1 MKNLERFLQAQEK
14 SYEIAYQEIK
24 NGRKEGHWI
33 WYIFP
38 QIQGL
43 GESATSFYYG
53 IQNLNEAKEYLENP
67 ILHDRLIEISNAL
80 LSLSG
85 KSASEILGT
94 LDAIKVRSSMTLFS
108 KADPNEKVF
117 AKGDDFGGMGEA
129 FLSVLEERLIPMGES
144 RLAFS
149 VRRRGI
155 AGYSLAGLFAVYAM
169 GRSDRFSLVGSM
181 SGSLWFDGFL
191 EYALET
197 PISPAVK
204 RLYLSLGDKEKKSRN
219 PRMARVETC
228 TGKLAEIWG
237 KETAVRYEKNPG
249 NHFQDPQGRMAKGL
263 DWLSEGC
270 A

>member
-117 AKGDDFGGMGEA
+117 AK
-129 FLSVLEERLIPMGES
+129 VLEKYYQNELDSKTLEILKS
-144 RLAFS
+144 QNTSHQKKFS
-149 VRRRGI
+149 
-155 AGYSLAGLFAVYAM
+155 S
-169 GRSDRFSLVGSM
+169 
-181 SGSLWFDGFL
+181 
-191 EYALET
+191 
-197 PISPAVK
+197 
-204 RLYLSLGDKEKKSRN
+204 
-219 PRMARVETC
+219 
-228 TGKLAEIWG
+228 
-237 KETAVRYEKNPG
+237 
-249 NHFQDPQGRMAKGL
+249 
-263 DWLSEGC
+263 
-270 A
+270 